1 MEMDAFHPGIE
12 RLRQEEARGV
22 PGHTELYGKFEAS
35 LCHMSPCLKKKEN
48 RNKNYRKF
56 VAL

>member
-1 MEMDAFHPGIE
+1 METDAFYPGIE
-12 RLRQEEARGV
+12 RLRQEGARGV
-22 PGHTELYGKFEAS
+22 PVHNELYRKSEAS